1 MFSAIITWS
10 LPVADPAGIDA
21 ALISNPDIRAIAVV
35 LKIFIVTPF
44 RNSLIFPSS
53 VVVVRTY

>member
-21 ALISNPDIRAIAVV
+21 APISKPEIRAIAVV

-44 RNSLIFPSS
+44 SKLLNSPNGL
-53 VVVVRTY
+53 VVLRTY

>member
-21 ALISNPDIRAIAVV
+21 APISKPDIRAIAVV

-44 RNSLIFPSS
+44 RNSLSLR
-53 VVVVRTY
+53 VVL